1 MDPQECL
8 RQADQFISDLQY
20 LDARIRLAEYWRWRA
35 RGGFQPIEVAG
46 TLLRGD
52 DFARECKRRLDSAA
66 CAKNLTYSVN
76 IDEPPMPWGQG
87 GFVDLEDARLFAIVE
102 AKRIEE
108 QYPNDRG
115 DDIGQIFCEDT
126 IGNSWNLI
134 EENGIYAWEPAD
146 VIDEQYPIIELP
158 AGAL

>member
-1 MDPQECL
+1 MDPKECL

-46 TLLRGD
+46 TLQRGD
-52 DFARECKRRLDSAA
+52 DFARECRRRLDSATN
-66 CAKNLTYSVN
+66 AKPVIFSVGV
-76 IDEPPMPWGQG
+76 DEPPMPWSQD
-87 GFVDLEDARLFAIVE
+87 GFTSLDSALLWATTE
-102 AKRIEE
+102 AKRIE
-108 QYPNDRG
+108 QQFA
-115 DDIGQIFCEDT
+115 DDECVGQIFCEDT

-134 EENGIYAWEPAD
+134 EENGIYTWEPAD